1 MPFLLSKCAVVV
13 PCYLVSEF
21 QKIPLARDSDFTC
34 RNITVTQHGLAINYD
49 NFPEGRVCHGR
60 SVPSPPLHEV
70 FLEAYRLEVQFL
82 GRVGKIAPLTRP
94 LAGFTGV
101 FLPGGFSKELCTG
114 RLRADFQPLT
124 L

>member
-1 MPFLLSKCAVVV
+1 M
-13 PCYLVSEF
+13 
-21 QKIPLARDSDFTC
+21 
-34 RNITVTQHGLAINYD
+34 
-49 NFPEGRVCHGR
+49 
-60 SVPSPPLHEV
+60 PSPPLHEV

-124 L
+124 LKIYHSGVKIGTLLYTCTSSKILPLFYTHGKRDSYSLTDNLFS